1 MNCLS
6 ETEIQQYIDQEL
18 AEDRFNEAEQ
28 HLKNCSVCMETYN
41 QAKESKSQIFAF
53 LDEYTSFDS
62 PLEVPAFKIKT
73 KKRSLVKYILISSIA
88 ASVLLFIGIG
98 IRINNQKNM
107 QKQMNNI
114 TKASYEITRNTD
126 LNKMVQNKQIIV
138 VITNSSGEVIESSFT
153 E

>member
-6 ETEIQQYIDQEL
+6 ETEIQKFLDHEL
-18 AEDRFNEAEQ
+18 TEDRFYEAEQ
-28 HLKNCSVCMETYN
+28 HLKDCSVCMETYN

-53 LDEYTSFDS
+53 LDEYISFDS
-62 PLEVPAFKIKT
+62 PMDVPVFKVET
-73 KKRSLVKYILISSIA
+73 KKSSLKKYILITSIA
-88 ASVLLFIGIG
+88 ASMLLFIGIG
-98 IRINNQKNM
+98 IQINNQKNR

-114 TKASYEITRNTD
+114 TKATYEITRNTD

-138 VITNSSGEVIESSFT
+138 VTTNSKGEVIESALT